1 MLGLVPSKPE
11 KFAWNLC
18 AGRLSVVRLECEVAV
33 VASEPNY
40 AKFHGKD
47 FKRTAV
53 AGLRPVEAD
62 LSFSWLYLLIILD
75 IPGVETSFG
84 SYVMKR

>member
-62 LSFSWLYLLIILD
+62 LSFS
-75 IPGVETSFG
+75 
-84 SYVMKR
+84 